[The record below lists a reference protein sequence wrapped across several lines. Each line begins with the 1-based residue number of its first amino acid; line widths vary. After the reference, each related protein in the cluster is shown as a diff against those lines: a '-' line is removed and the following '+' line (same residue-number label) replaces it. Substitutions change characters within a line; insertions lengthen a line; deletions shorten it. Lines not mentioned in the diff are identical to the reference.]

1 MLFIGAFFRHPV
13 FSFVGLQ
20 CITVTKCIQLRIE
33 FLEITRVICG
43 DRIFRVCVIWFTWS
57 DDKFQSRRRKPKL
70 ASFFRA
76 GFLGEGN
83 MNYYRRKCDL
93 LQKSNLSN
101 NLTTD
106 MEREGL
112 GNPYHIGNEKKIVFL
127 IIGVPW
133 IIVVVTFWGL
143 SFSNSVQFKSLL
155 LEPPKHLELLR
166 DN

>member
-1 MLFIGAFFRHPV
+1 M
-13 FSFVGLQ
+13 Q
-20 CITVTKCIQLRIE
+20 CFGKKNSITLTKCIQLRIE

-43 DRIFRVCVIWFTWS
+43 DRIFRVCVIWFTWA

-76 GFLGEGN
+76 DFLGEGN
-83 MNYYRRKCDL
+83 LNYYRTKCDL

-112 GNPYHIGNEKKIVFL
+112 GNPYHIGNEKKITLAKNRRALNYCGCDFL
-127 IIGVPW
+127 G
-133 IIVVVTFWGL
+133 FEL
-143 SFSNSVQFKSLL
+143 QQFFKKKLAFGAT
-155 LEPPKHLELLR
+155 
-166 DN
+166 